1 VRIASSPA
9 YIDTS
14 ALAKVYAAEPES
26 AAVEAAVAGRRDLIV
41 SDLAV
46 SELTSLFARRV
57 RTGQIT
63 PAGARFLYRT
73 VLRDVV
79 EKEFRSVELTRSVHR
94 EAERLMMTLGNRLAL
109 RAADGL
115 HLALAAAAGARTLVT
130 FDGRM
135 VTAARA
141 LGTFELVE

>member
-1 VRIASSPA
+1 MRIASSSA
-9 YIDTS
+9 YLDTS
-14 ALAKVYAAEPES
+14 ALAKVYVAEPES
-26 AAVEAAVAGRRDLIV
+26 AAVEAAM
-41 SDLAV
+41 
-46 SELTSLFARRV
+46 
-57 RTGQIT
+57 
-63 PAGARFLYRT
+63 

-94 EAERLMMTLGNRLAL
+94 EAERLMMTLGNRVAL